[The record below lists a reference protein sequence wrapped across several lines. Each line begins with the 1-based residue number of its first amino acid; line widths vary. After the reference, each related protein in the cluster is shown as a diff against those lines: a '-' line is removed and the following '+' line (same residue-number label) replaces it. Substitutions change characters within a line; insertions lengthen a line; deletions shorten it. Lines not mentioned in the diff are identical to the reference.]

1 MPLRPRGPI
10 LYTGQDVARF
20 CEVDLKTVHHWA
32 DRGKIPHYRTE
43 GRHLR
48 FRRND
53 VVRFLRAHGYP
64 LPDEVTTVRP
74 TAFLATELDEE
85 TQKKLA
91 ARFVVQ
97 RFESA
102 ITAIARLVADAPD
115 AIIVGWDDP
124 TIAGAPAFVALKSD
138 EATKWVVLVAL
149 ADEASV
155 SAARDAGADLAFAR
169 EEQSRLPSELA
180 RTLAVA

>member
-1 MPLRPRGPI
+1 MRPRGPI

-32 DRGKIPHYRTE
+32 DRGKVAHYRTE

-74 TAFLATELDEE
+74 TTFLTTEIEE
-85 TQKKLA
+85 DALRKLS
-91 ARFVVQ
+91 ARFVVT
-97 RFESA
+97 RFETA
-102 ITAIARLVADAPD
+102 IAAIARLVADAPD
-115 AIIVGWDDP
+115 AIVVAWDDP
-124 TIAGAPAFVALKSD
+124 TIIAAPAFVALKSD
-138 EATKWVVLVAL
+138 PMTAFVAL
-149 ADEASV
+149 GSIIG
-155 SAARDAGADLAFAR
+155 DA
-169 EEQSRLPSELA
+169 E
-180 RTLAVA
+180 V